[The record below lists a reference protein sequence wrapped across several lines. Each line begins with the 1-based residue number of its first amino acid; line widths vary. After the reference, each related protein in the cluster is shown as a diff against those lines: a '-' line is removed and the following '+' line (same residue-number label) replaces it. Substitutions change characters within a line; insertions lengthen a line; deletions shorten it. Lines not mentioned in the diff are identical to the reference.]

1 MVQQSPAPKTRTPM
15 VPDSGLSRWV
25 LGNSANRLPPAA
37 ESDAGKDRSRTGL
50 GRQA

>member
-1 MVQQSPAPKTRTPM
+1 MVRQSPSLKMSTPM

-25 LGNSANRLPPAA
+25 LGNGAIRLPPAA
-37 ESDAGKDRSRTGL
+37 ESDSGKNRSRTGL